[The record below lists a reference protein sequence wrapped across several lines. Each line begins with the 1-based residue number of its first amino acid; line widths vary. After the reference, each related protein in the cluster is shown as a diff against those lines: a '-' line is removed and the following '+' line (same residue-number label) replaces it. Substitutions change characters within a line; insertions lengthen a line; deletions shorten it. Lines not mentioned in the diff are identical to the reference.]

1 MSAKIFFVRAIIALI
16 AVAFISAYNRT
27 GMPVLLWPG
36 LVFYA
41 VCSLMYLKALLSALF
56 KTRRITADF
65 LVVTVLAVSFLAE
78 QYLSGMLVAWFIS
91 MGLAASFYM
100 IETSQKKIQALTSER
115 EKTARVVDASGSMRE
130 VPIDQVAK
138 NDVVLVPQGEMVP
151 VDGEI
156 IEGKASLDEAMIT
169 GEPYMVFKQTGDRV
183 LSGAVSVSGQ
193 IEIRASKP
201 GNLSFMY
208 MLAADI
214 AESLKHKPRMQQRSD
229 LIAQLFIP
237 GVVFYALGYLFLSG
251 MSGGDWQQ
259 AMMRTAAI
267 TAVACPC
274 AWALAVPTAFA
285 SIIGGLGYKGVLV
298 RGGIPLEEAGKARHV
313 VLDKTGTLTLTHPKV
328 EQVVG
333 VDMDADQ
340 VLRLAAA
347 VENGFQHPI
356 AQAVINCARDKNIA
370 PLCAAQYDYLP
381 GTGVKARVNH
391 TEVILGSEETMA
403 GMGISLP
410 ETVCVSG
417 RAVWVAADHRIVG
430 VIGISDELRAS
441 ADGLGLRFKEKGIA
455 DVFLATGDREEGEA
469 RRVARIIGADH
480 YQWMMTAEEKTELA
494 SQLAKEGGVI
504 MIGDG
509 VNDAAAMAAANVGVA
524 VGAHQAELSVRA
536 ADIVV
541 LNDDAAVLPGIINA
555 GRQLRRVINTNYAWA
570 VVFNLAGI
578 SLATAGILSPWLAAL
593 LHHGSSVFVVANSAR
608 LVKQ

>member
-1 MSAKIFFVRAIIALI
+1 MSAKIFLVRAIIALI

-56 KTRRITADF
+56 KTRRVSADF

-138 NDVVLVPQGEMVP
+138 NEVVLVPRGEMVP

-169 GEPYMVFKQTGDRV
+169 GEPYMVFKGAGDRV

-193 IEIRASKP
+193 IKIRASKP

-214 AESLKHKPRMQQRSD
+214 AESLKRKPRMQQRSD

-237 GVVFYALGYLFLSG
+237 GVVFYALGYLFLTG

-328 EQVVG
+328 EEVVG

-417 RAVWVAADHRIVG
+417 RAVWVAADHRVVG

-441 ADGLGLRFKEKGIA
+441 AGGLGLRFKEKGIA

-480 YQWMMTAEEKTELA
+480 YQWMMTAEEKTALA

-555 GRQLRRVINTNYAWA
+555 GRQLRHVINTNYAWA

-593 LHHGSSVFVVANSAR
+593 LHHGSSLFVVANSAR

>member
-1 MSAKIFFVRAIIALI
+1 MSAKIFLLRAIIALI

-41 VCSLMYLKALLSALF
+41 VCSLMYLKAFLSALF
-56 KTRRITADF
+56 KTRRVSADF

-115 EKTARVVDASGSMRE
+115 EKTARVVDAAGSMHE
-130 VPIDQVAK
+130 VPIDHVAK
-138 NDVVLVPQGEMVP
+138 NEVVLVPQGEMVP

-169 GEPYMVFKQTGDRV
+169 GEPYMVFKGAGDRV

-193 IEIRASKP
+193 IKIRASKP

-347 VENGFQHPI
+347 VENGFLHPI

-417 RAVWVAADHRIVG
+417 RAVWVAADHRVVG

-441 ADGLGLRFKEKGIA
+441 ADSLGLRFKEKGIA

-480 YQWMMTAEEKTELA
+480 YQWMMTAEEKTALA

-555 GRQLRRVINTNYAWA
+555 GRQLRHVINTNYAWA

-593 LHHGSSVFVVANSAR
+593 VHHGSSVFVVANSAR